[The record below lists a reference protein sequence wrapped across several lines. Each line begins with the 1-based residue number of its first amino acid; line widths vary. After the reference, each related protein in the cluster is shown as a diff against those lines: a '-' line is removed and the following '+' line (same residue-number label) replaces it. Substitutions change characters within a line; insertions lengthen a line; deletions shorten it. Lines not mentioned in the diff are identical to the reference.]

1 MKELKDLQEHLKVIH
16 ALYSEYDD
24 ICTLIEMVDEEEDRS
39 MVKEIEKD
47 IAHFEEDFEK
57 LRIETLLSGEY
68 DSCNAIMTLHAG
80 TGGTEAC
87 DWVNMLY
94 RMYTRW
100 FQTKGFSV
108 QVLDYLDGD
117 ITGIKNITFEVVG
130 DNAYGYLKSE
140 KGASIINSYS
150 YTENE
155 SLKVLQFETTTE
167 EWLQFVVNCRRGIEH
182 AFDIVEGPMADDQI
196 WDYVE
201 DYMSGKISKAAFWEL
216 IKFKYPT
223 HQIVFCTED
232 ALKTLHFERSE
243 TL

>member
-1 MKELKDLQEHLKVIH
+1 MKNLLPKWGIHFDISGKENRVEELERKIEEPGFWDAPEESQKIMKELKDLQEHLKVIH

-140 KGASIINSYS
+140 KVYIG
-150 YTENE
+150 
-155 SLKVLQFETTTE
+155 L
-167 EWLQFVVNCRRGIEH
+167 
-182 AFDIVEGPMADDQI
+182 
-196 WDYVE
+196 
-201 DYMSGKISKAAFWEL
+201 
-216 IKFKYPT
+216 
-223 HQIVFCTED
+223 
-232 ALKTLHFERSE
+232 
-243 TL
+243 